1 MSQKPSVQLTPLH
14 SAEFFHAITKQVF
27 LGKIS
32 AAESASIYQ
41 DLEHDYAAGIWQRIL
56 LPENAF
62 ELCAELARRHGAR
75 LGIRTLDSLHVA
87 CALELK
93 ADRFWTFDDR
103 QSKLAKAEGLNVA

>member
-1 MSQKPSVQLTPLH
+1 MSQKPSVCLTPLH
-14 SAEFFHAITKQVF
+14 TAEFFHAITRQVF

-32 AAESASIYQ
+32 PAESVSVYH
-41 DLEHDYAAGIWQRIL
+41 DLEHDYAAGVWQRIL

-75 LGIRTLDSLHVA
+75 LGMRTPDSLHVA

-93 ADRFWTFDDR
+93 TERFWTFDER
-103 QSKLAKAEGLNVA
+103 QSKLAKAEGLKVT